1 MVPQRSAEEIANDP
15 AQDDANV
22 PLDLGEPELLPSISL
37 APDPR
42 ERYLPW
48 ADLMRRIRHLDVLRC
63 EKCGG
68 RMQLMSFVTD
78 PDEAREILAALEA
91 TGPPVSPLAS

>member
-1 MVPQRSAEEIANDP
+1 MPKRSAEELANDP
-15 AQDDANV
+15 AVDDVNIS
-22 PLDLGEPELLPSISL
+22 LDCRDPELLPSISL

-48 ADLMRRIRHLDVLRC
+48 ADLMRRTRHIDVLRC

-68 RMQLMSFVTD
+68 RMRLLSFVAD
-78 PDEAREILAALEA
+78 PDQAREILAVLEA
-91 TGPPVSPLAS
+91 TGPPLST